1 MQLAS
6 SVAVGLAM
14 FLLAML
20 LPVFLVAW
28 KRRDAKEGAGKHKHI
43 ECTLHLCK
51 ASRTGTSRD
60 RKQMTLVPGAGKGE
74 QRVTAT
80 STRFLLGGM
89 ETFWN

>member
-28 KRRDAKEGAGKHKHI
+28 KRRDAKEGAGKHKNI
-43 ECTLHLCK
+43 ERALHLCK

-60 RKQMTLVPGAGKGE
+60 RS
-74 QRVTAT
+74 R
-80 STRFLLGGM
+80 
-89 ETFWN
+89 